1 MALTQIQTIQSLA
14 EALTWFERELSWG
27 VDPANL
33 GHLTGRIGE
42 LFTCVLTRGQMA
54 LEVNQRGYDV
64 VSADNERISVKTI
77 TSSTSVSFNP
87 NTFEHVDRV
96 VILRINVGDDNGVS
110 VETLLDCTAAEART
124 SKLNERLVFSVGT
137 QRRFVQPVEHL
148 AVVDSSA
155 YGPYTIKQYENGTIL
170 VFEGETKIEPA
181 KPLLRKIASEIGFD
195 ILNDRGEQKNTR
207 QIGAGILR
215 MLAARA

>member
-64 VSADNERISVKTI
+64 ISGDNERISVKTI
-77 TSSTSVSFNP
+77 TSSTSIPFNP
-87 NTFEHVDRV
+87 NTFDQVDRV
-96 VILRINVGDDNGVS
+96 VILKINVGDDNGVS
-110 VETLLDCTAAEART
+110 VETLLDCSATEAR
-124 SKLNERLVFSVGT
+124 SALGDRLVFYVGS
-137 QRRFVQPVEHL
+137 RRKPSQPVEHL
-148 AVVDSSA
+148 TIVDTA
-155 YGPYTIKQYENGTIL
+155 LYDRYTIRQYENGTIL
-170 VFEGETKIEPA
+170 VFDGDRKIEPA
-181 KPLLRKIASEIGFD
+181 KPVLRHIASEIGFD

-207 QIGAGILR
+207 QIGAGVLR

>member
-64 VSADNERISVKTI
+64 VGGDNERISVKTI
-77 TSSTSVSFNP
+77 TSSINVTFNP
-87 NTFEHVDRV
+87 NTFDHVDRI
-96 VILRINVGDDNGVS
+96 VILKINVSDDNGIS
-110 VETLLDCTAAEART
+110 VETLLDCTAAEARI
-124 SKLNERLVFSVGT
+124 KLGDRLAFYVGS
-137 QRRFVQPVEHL
+137 QRKPSQPVEHL
-148 AVVDSSA
+148 SVISSA
-155 YGPYTIKQYENGTIL
+155 VYGEYTIRQYENGTIL
-170 VFEGETKIEPA
+170 VFKGETKIEPA
-181 KPLLRKIASEIGFD
+181 KPLLRTVASEIGFD

-215 MLAARA
+215 MLAART

>member
-14 EALTWFERELSWG
+14 EALTWFERELAWG

-42 LFTCVLTRGQMA
+42 LFTCVMTRGQMA

-64 VSADNERISVKTI
+64 ISGDNERVSVKTI
-77 TSSTSVSFNP
+77 TSSSSVTFNP
-87 NTFEHVDRV
+87 NTFDRVDRV
-96 VILRINVGDDNGVS
+96 VILKINVSEDNGVS
-110 VETLLDCTAAEART
+110 VETLLDCAAAEAR
-124 SKLNERLVFSVGT
+124 SKLGDRLVFYVGS
-137 QRRFVQPVEHL
+137 QRKPSQPVEHL
-148 AVVDSSA
+148 PIVASA
-155 YGPYTIKQYENGTIL
+155 TYGNYHIRQYESGTIL

-181 KPLLRKIASEIGFD
+181 KPLLRHIASEIGFD
-195 ILNDRGEQKNTR
+195 ILNDRGEQKTTR

-215 MLAARA
+215 MLAVRG